1 MTEVICPMCNK
12 PNKDYDSIFIKCW
25 NCDHKIY
32 KEESLPDNWDMTLSG
47 KRIQLIHTNDPYT
60 DLKEGDLGTIE
71 YVMKHETIEDQISI
85 QWDNGSTL
93 MMLVGI
99 DEYIIL
105 DEVDQTA

>member
-1 MTEVICPMCNK
+1 MTEIICPKCNK
-12 PNKDYDSIFIKCW
+12 VNSDNDFITTKCFNCGHRIFSQ
-25 NCDHKIY
+25 
-32 KEESLPDNWDMTLSG
+32 ESLPENWDMTLSG

-60 DLKEGDLGTIE
+60 ELKEGDLGTIE

-85 QWDNGSTL
+85 QWDNGSNL

-105 DEVDQTA
+105 DEVDQIA